1 MTNRKLDSLSRLF
14 VTSIALGVCA
24 CQIPNQIYRP
34 VPNDPG
40 YAPAKSP
47 SGVMPPSVIS
57 VAEAPK
63 LPTPKSSSWPPH
75 PELPCQMGNLINRPC
90 LAFIEFDDFGEVWQ
104 RNPSGRPSQL
114 QRTINLIKAA
124 KEQDPRGQPLILTF
138 VHGWKHNAKE
148 GKTAADEDSNVVA
161 LQSVLNELHDN
172 DYSGHVVIGIYI
184 AWRGGNI
191 SPNWPVAQQFSLY
204 DRGAAA
210 HRVGNTSLTE
220 ALMEISDTA
229 YASGY
234 CESRDACGPKC
245 AALPG
250 SAGAA
255 PSASAGSAP
264 SGAAPS
270 AARGSA
276 TAGAQPSTDTD
287 QTNVGE
293 CRPLLLF
300 VGHSF
305 GALVLERALLQETIA
320 RMEAEYNNATALR
333 AQHRKQASVAPPASA
348 SPGEPASQ
356 SLSSEPSSLAP
367 SSGNSEPPI
376 PISPIADLVI
386 YVNSAAAALESK
398 QLLDYL
404 AFSGFTY
411 RPAKIATTG
420 GPANTD
426 QPLFLSITSEADLAT
441 AVLFK
446 IGFAP
451 PLLYQKLNGSIR
463 SNTPSNRQPPY
474 TRACFDPTG
483 DPSLSTHRI
492 LNDVPQSSYYW
503 TTTPHLSANWSHVVT
518 EAQIGPGQSPA
529 DPPYCVPGSGGNG
542 TYSTCHIGSYIYTVN
557 SAPGRCNGTP
567 YWVIQVQKELIPDH
581 DTIFTGRLIAFLKA
595 FIPTKQTMEQNARP
609 MLTLPAVAV
618 Q

>member
-1 MTNRKLDSLSRLF
+1 MTNRKLDSLSRLLI
-14 VTSIALGVCA
+14 TSITLLVCA

-34 VPNDPG
+34 ALNDPA
-40 YAPAKSP
+40 YAPP
-47 SGVMPPSVIS
+47 FRSGVMPPSVIS

-75 PELPCQMGNLINRPC
+75 PEQPCQMGNLIERPC

-104 RNPSGRPSQL
+104 RNSSGRPSQL
-114 QRTINLIKAA
+114 QKTIDLIKAA

-148 GKTAADEDSNVVA
+148 GKTATDEDSNVVA

-184 AWRGGNI
+184 AWRGGII
-191 SPNWPVAQQFSLY
+191 SPYWPVAQQFTLY

-220 ALMEISDTA
+220 ALIEISDTA
-229 YASGY
+229 KATGD
-234 CESRDACGPKC
+234 CEPRDSCSQSPTCTGE
-245 AALPG
+245 AATN
-250 SAGAA
+250 
-255 PSASAGSAP
+255 SAGS
-264 SGAAPS
+264 G
-270 AARGSA
+270 
-276 TAGAQPSTDTD
+276 QP
-287 QTNVGE
+287 NYGP
-293 CRPLLLF
+293 CRPFLLF

-320 RMEAEYNNATALR
+320 RMEAEYNNASALR
-333 AQHRKQASVAPPASA
+333 AQQRNLAPAEQPTSA
-348 SPGEPASQ
+348 SQGEPVSQ
-356 SLSSEPSSLAP
+356 SLSSEPSPLAP
-367 SSGNSEPPI
+367 SSGNSEQPI

-411 RPAKIATTG
+411 RPDKIATTG
-420 GPANTD
+420 GPPANTD

-483 DPSLSTHRI
+483 DDPSLSTHRI

-518 EAQIGPGQSPA
+518 ETQIGSGQSPA
-529 DPPYCVPGSGGNG
+529 DPPYCVPGPGGNG
-542 TYSTCHIGSYIYTVN
+542 TYTTCHIGSYIYTVN

-609 MLTLPAVAV
+609 MLTLPAVPV

>member
-14 VTSIALGVCA
+14 ITSITLVVCA

-34 VPNDPG
+34 ALSDPA
-40 YAPAKSP
+40 YAPPFP

-75 PELPCQMGNLINRPC
+75 PEQPCQMGNLIERPC

-104 RNPSGRPSQL
+104 RNSSGRPSQL
-114 QRTINLIKAA
+114 QKTIDLIKAA

-191 SPNWPVAQQFSLY
+191 SPYWPVAQQFTLY

-220 ALMEISDTA
+220 ALIEISDTA
-229 YASGY
+229 KATGD
-234 CESRDACGPKC
+234 CEPRDSCSQSPQC
-245 AALPG
+245 T
-250 SAGAA
+250 AGAA
-255 PSASAGSAP
+255 ANSAGSGQQNFGP
-264 SGAAPS
+264 
-270 AARGSA
+270 
-276 TAGAQPSTDTD
+276 
-287 QTNVGE
+287 
-293 CRPLLLF
+293 CRPFLLF

-333 AQHRKQASVAPPASA
+333 AQQRNLAPAAQSASA
-348 SPGEPASQ
+348 SPGEPVSQ
-356 SLSSEPSSLAP
+356 SLSSEPSPVAP
-367 SSGNSEPPI
+367 SSGNSELPI

-411 RPAKIATTG
+411 RPDKIATTG
-420 GPANTD
+420 GPPASTD

-463 SNTPSNRQPPY
+463 SNTPSNRQQPY
-474 TRACFDPTG
+474 TRACFDPTV
-483 DPSLSTHRI
+483 DPSFSTHRI

-518 EAQIGPGQSPA
+518 QAEIGPGQSPA
-529 DPPYCVPGSGGNG
+529 DPPYCIPGPGGNG
-542 TYSTCHIGSYIYTVN
+542 TYTTCHIGSYIYTVN

-595 FIPTKQTMEQNARP
+595 FIPTKETMELNARP
-609 MLTLPAVAV
+609 MLTLPAVPV